1 MKQCYQKWIN
11 LLKLA
16 IYKINNIIILFNLI
30 IHIIIISTIKKI
42 FIFLHK
48 TPPAKKYGK
57 KIVLKI
63 VRQTI
68 TNF

>member
-48 TPPAKKYGK
+48 TSPRK
-57 KIVLKI
+57 KIW
-63 VRQTI
+63 
-68 TNF
+68 